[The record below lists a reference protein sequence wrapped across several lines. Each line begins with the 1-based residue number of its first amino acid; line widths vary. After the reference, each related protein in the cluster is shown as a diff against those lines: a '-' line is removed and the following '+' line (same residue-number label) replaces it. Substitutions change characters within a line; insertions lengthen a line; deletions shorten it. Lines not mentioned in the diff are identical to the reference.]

1 MLPIRKI
8 DPTTVA
14 LTSYYGKTFVSLDTK
29 KANNSVEWISRQIN
43 KQSIEGGVITKI
55 DPADVFDSN
64 FQAPYIYN
72 ALANRYKLLKTN
84 DLTLIFDHTLREKL
98 FTPDILEHLEK
109 EGSRIVGHT
118 NSKDPVVVDINNR
131 FYIYSKN
138 NTTDIGNIYDV
149 LSMDENSSPVD
160 FVTINIYSKSVPAVI
175 VLGYLVGI
183 RNVLKVL
190 NTKYRV
196 IDNKKSKDISKDE
209 YKIVFKDQVL
219 VFSRKDKISSL
230 LISGLLEY
238 EKELK
243 KYNFDDFD
251 HKDVYFNLL
260 LSKGLGSVYTKEI
273 DILDKLFV
281 DSITKDI
288 LIEMDKPQTYRGLI
302 IEATKMLTKYEHPN
316 AQDLNYMRIRGY
328 ERISGF
334 IYRELANSIKQYK
347 NKNYSTRA
355 KIDISPYKIW
365 TSIMT
370 DPTIKIVE
378 DTNPIQ
384 NLKESEVVTYVG
396 EGGRGKES
404 MSKKT
409 RAYQPSDMNVIS
421 EATVDS
427 SDVGI
432 NAYLSANPEFKN
444 MRGMIEENKKINP
457 TSLLSTSALLAPG
470 ADRDDQYI
478 RFNYN
483 Y

>member
-14 LTSYYGKTFVSLDTK
+14 LTSYYGKTFVNLDTK

-43 KQSIEGGVITKI
+43 KQSIEGGVINKI
-55 DPADVFDSN
+55 DPANVFDSD

-72 ALANRYKLLKTN
+72 ALASKYKLLQTN
-84 DLTLIFDHTLREKL
+84 DLTLIFDHNTREKL
-98 FTPDILEHLEK
+98 FTPEILQHLEK
-109 EGSRIVGHT
+109 EGSRIVGYT
-118 NSKDPVVVDINNR
+118 SKKDPIVVDIDNR
-131 FYIYSKN
+131 FHIHSKN
-138 NTTDIGNIYDV
+138 NIEDIGNVYDV
-149 LSMDENSSPVD
+149 LSMDEASSPVD
-160 FVTINIYSKSVPAVI
+160 FVTINIYSKSVPAVV

-183 RNVLKVL
+183 RSILKVL

-196 IDNKKSKDISKDE
+196 LDNKKSKDILKDE
-209 YKIVFKDQVL
+209 YKIVFKDMVL
-219 VFSRKDKISSL
+219 VLSRKDKISSL

-243 KYNFDDFD
+243 KYNFNDFD

-273 DILDKLFV
+273 DILDKLFI

-288 LIEMDKPQTYRGLI
+288 LIEMHKPLTYRGLI
-302 IEATKMLTKYEHPN
+302 IEATKMLTTYEHPN

-334 IYRELANSIKQYK
+334 IYKELANSIKQYK

-409 RAYQPSDMNVIS
+409 RAYQSSDMNVIS

-444 MRGMIEENKKINP
+444 MRGMIQENKNISP

-470 ADRDDQYI
+470 SDRDDQYI
-478 RFNYN
+478 IFN
-483 Y
+483 